1 MPYLDGLQLARELR
15 KASCRTKIIM
25 LTMHNEPDFISAAL
39 DEGVLG
45 YVFKARLSLDLMSA
59 VDAVLSGNTFVS
71 GPCVIK
77 DSYRACRAAVVVAAD
92 RWPSTFMTALLG
104 VWILRLQRLNIPTTG
119 SFTMGRVLLK
129 N

>member
-77 DSYRACRAAVVVAAD
+77 DS
-92 RWPSTFMTALLG
+92 
-104 VWILRLQRLNIPTTG
+104 
-119 SFTMGRVLLK
+119 
-129 N
+129 